1 MIKIALI
8 YALAALAAPFAT
20 SSYAHAQ
27 ERAIRFAPGAT
38 ATTLKGSFSGD
49 KDATFTL
56 QTVDGQVLQSLLKTS
71 NRSCY
76 FNVFEPGSQ
85 TAAHI
90 GSSSGNE
97 FGRNPTKA
105 GAYRFQV
112 YLMRNAARRN
122 ETCRYE
128 LSIELTG
135 KPGGASPGV
144 SDRLMRD
151 ACRAKV
157 ASMYAVPTARIRMA
171 AIRSGKE
178 GPLINGTVNKGAEGV
193 KKFRCL
199 YTPERQLRD
208 VMAMTPD
215 GNL

>member
-1 MIKIALI
+1 MMKSIPVCT
-8 YALAALAAPFAT
+8 LAALAAFAV
-20 SSYAHAQ
+20 SAAHAQ

-49 KDATFTL
+49 KDATFSL

-85 TAAHI
+85 SAAHI
-90 GSSSGNE
+90 GSTSGNE
-97 FGRNPTKA
+97 FGRSPTKA
-105 GAYRFQV
+105 GAYRFQI

-157 ASMYAVPTARIRMA
+157 ASMYAVPSPRIRMA
-171 AIRSGKE
+171 AIRSAG
-178 GPLINGTVNKGAEGV
+178 GAPFINGTVNKGAEGV

-215 GNL
+215 GN